1 MTAILEMLQFEFM
14 QRALIVC
21 ALVGFTNGFLGSYI
35 VLRRLA
41 LMADAL
47 SHSLLPGL
55 AAAAIFFGLSAS
67 GLLLGGLIAG
77 LFVILGGQLI
87 SRSSRIKD
95 DTAIASLY
103 IIAFAAGVLLIKYS
117 RVPIDLGHF
126 LFGNVLGVGNS
137 DLWLAYGIA
146 WVALP
151 VVVILQ
157 RPLLISLFEPD
168 VARSQ
173 GVRVDTLHFVL
184 LGLVVLAMIASLQ
197 AVGVLL
203 SLGLLILPAAT
214 VYLLTDKFVFLA
226 WGSGILGMSAG
237 ILGLLVSYWIN
248 VPTGPAIVLLL
259 GLALLLAY
267 LLSPRYGLV
276 RKFFHGRH
284 LHEESMERWDTK
296 S

>member
-1 MTAILEMLQFEFM
+1 MSWLHEALQFEFM

-21 ALVGFTNGFLGSYI
+21 ALVGFTNGFIGSYI

-55 AAAAIFFGLSAS
+55 AAAAIFFGLSAA
-67 GLLLGGLIAG
+67 GLLVGGLIAG

-87 SRSSRIKD
+87 SRSSRIKE

-126 LFGNVLGVGNS
+126 LFGNVLGVGNA
-137 DLWLAYGIA
+137 DLWLAYGVS

-151 VVVILQ
+151 LIVILQ
-157 RPLLISLFEPD
+157 RPLLIALFEPD

-173 GVRVDTLHFVL
+173 GVSVDTLHFIL
-184 LGLVVLAMIASLQ
+184 MGLVVLAMLASLQ

-214 VYLLTDKFVFLA
+214 IYLLTDRFALLA
-226 WGSGILGMSAG
+226 WGSGLLGLSAG
-237 ILGLLVSYWIN
+237 VVGLLISYWIN
-248 VPTGPAIVLLL
+248 LPTGPTIVLLL
-259 GLALLLAY
+259 GLSLLLAY
-267 LLSPRYGLV
+267 LLSPKYGIL
-276 RKFFHGRH
+276 RRIFHGRH
-284 LHEESMERWDTK
+284 LHDESIRRWK
-296 S
+296 Q